1 VVVKEKLV
9 ENLKSLR
16 QVLIGKVDGRVRDAR
31 SVRSDR
37 VGDVP
42 NTYGVQMLAIER
54 RARLLDKALC
64 VQVVVVPRHED
75 VDIAHQL
82 QHIQALFERLARKL
96 NLGAA

>member
-1 VVVKEKLV
+1 MVVKEKLV

-37 VGDVP
+37 VGDMP

-75 VDIAHQL
+75 VDYRACHP
-82 QHIQALFERLARKL
+82 RLNGTSPANEL
-96 NLGAA
+96 AQCVVQF

>member
-1 VVVKEKLV
+1 
-9 ENLKSLR
+9 
-16 QVLIGKVDGRVRDAR
+16 
-31 SVRSDR
+31 
-37 VGDVP
+37 
-42 NTYGVQMLAIER
+42 MLAIER